1 MSFLTSP
8 ATQHHLV
15 YNYLTELKSSITNLR
30 INAYLS
36 RRQTRVL
43 SEGTKV
49 RNVDWFEEL
58 PQGCLFYMEGKKY
71 PIRGIISI
79 EAVNEATKWKRAIP
93 MFSGFLQGK
102 GIHSLG
108 KKNIFQKAFILLSLF
123 INWKF
128 YIYYIRSVIYDYT
141 YDEIRKFSPPVRE
154 IYDLFP
160 KELENERDVFTF
172 FLEADHA
179 YKYRFQD
186 AFSELDKQAL
196 RINPLKEIT
205 RLMDIMISRE
215 SSINLATKWQLIKKT
230 IVPIYYLIK
239 IFNKKL
245 YNQLL
250 KMAEDLD
257 IEKIKPTKEDIF
269 WMNEMDSSYNFRGL
283 SWESRKLLN
292 K

>member
-15 YNYLTELKSSITNLR
+15 YNDLLELKASITNMR

-58 PQGCLFYMEGKKY
+58 PQGCLFYMDGKPY
-71 PIRGIISI
+71 PIRGMISI

-93 MFSGFLQGK
+93 MFLGFLQGK
-102 GIHSLG
+102 GKYNFS
-108 KKNIFQKAFILLSLF
+108 KKNIIQKGLILISLLV
-123 INWKF
+123 NWK
-128 YIYYIRSVIYDYT
+128 YYIAYIKSVIFDYT
-141 YDEIRKFSPPVRE
+141 FDDPKKFSPPVRV

-160 KELENERDVFTF
+160 KELEDERDVFTF

-186 AFSELDKQAL
+186 IVSELKKEAFKS
-196 RINPLKEIT
+196 NPLKETI
-205 RLMDIMISRE
+205 RLIDLMISRD
-215 SSINLATKWQLIKKT
+215 SPGLVVKWQMLKKT
-230 IVPIYYLIK
+230 IVPLYYYIK
-239 IFNKKL
+239 LFNKKL

-250 KMAEDLD
+250 RMVEDLD

-283 SWESRKLLN
+283 SRESRLLLN